1 MRVLMDKTTALQKL
15 LNGTA
20 TKKEI
25 DALKQALANG
35 EISIGGDVNRSV
47 VIIGSGNKVEL
58 TTEALNLL
66 KPEIKTEEQVGG
78 EPPYMGLRYFDISDA
93 DLFYGREVL
102 THELFARLQEES
114 FLAIVGASG
123 SGKSSV
129 ARAGLIPMW
138 KIENERGAV
147 HVITPTAH
155 PLESLAA
162 SLTHESESVTA
173 TSTLIDDLKNDSRS
187 LRLYAKKKL
196 GERKLLLLVDQFEET
211 FTLCKDPNERLAF
224 IENLLSM
231 ADYTGVA
238 RVVITL
244 RADFYHHCAE
254 YENLRVILEKHQ
266 AYIGAMSSNELRQA
280 ITLPAE
286 KKGWDFQSGLV
297 DLILSDVGS
306 EPGALPLLSHALLET
321 WRRRQKHT
329 LTLHGYHESGGVK
342 KSIAQTAENV
352 YFRLTPVEQTIARGI
367 FLRLTRLDERDE
379 RHDTRGRVLMSDL
392 MTSGL
397 DADSISILLDKLAS
411 VRLIV
416 KTVSENKTEIEVA
429 HEALIHHWERLRNWS
444 DDNRQFL
451 IWRQKINDRYLDWQK
466 NEGELLQGS
475 YLLEAENWLMEQ
487 GSLLSAGEKK
497 YIEES
502 ILYQAKRQKLLSNMN
517 RGVLIPFALLA
528 ILVGIIGS
536 YVVTLQTS
544 TTMRERLTNQLLES
558 GRVVSD
564 SFVQQE
570 ITHTMNARSIAFLSG
585 IGEALKGNNEELII
599 SLIEPAVA
607 GFGIENVILI
617 AQDGKE
623 IVQLRNEKDGSITI
637 VSADSGM
644 ASSPIVTPYLTSRN
658 IEGEPRRDIAI
669 NLSDD
674 KHYYYTALPVSL
686 NEEFV
691 GVVLVGT
698 SLETILPFFKS
709 RALADIVIY
718 EENGQT
724 AGTTFGMQD
733 PAIHQKISISDEN
746 YQDIISSKNLVVGN
760 NVELGNRS
768 FSLAYAPL
776 QVGNDRIG
784 VFAVALPL
792 DFVVQ
797 TGQNN
802 RTTYVLFFAVVF
814 LLVLFIGIAVWRLI
828 ISPLHALE
836 SGKRINPT
844 VSKRS
849 KRDWLFFVF
858 IIPSGFFLMLIA
870 GQAAIYI
877 APDWAL
883 NTNMLSGLNPEYKFT
898 KIGEIQPILPAIL
911 TPFSWADTYLTPN
924 SDATKSNGKSST
936 PEVKP
941 SMTSSPIDDSIN
953 ITGTPLY
960 SSYRYFSIIG
970 RFYKIQMNIL
980 N

>member
-1 MRVLMDKTTALQKL
+1 MDKNKALQNL
-15 LNGTA
+15 LQGKA
-20 TKKEI
+20 SKEEI
-25 DALKQALANG
+25 EFLKQAIASG
-35 EISIGGDVNRSV
+35 EISIGGDMNRSV

-58 TTEALNLL
+58 PPEALGIL
-66 KPEIKTEEQVGG
+66 KAETKTEEAAKG
-78 EPPYMGLRYFDISDA
+78 EPPYMGLRYFDTSDA
-93 DLFYGREVL
+93 NLFFGRETL
-102 THELFARLQEES
+102 TSELLARIQNES

-129 ARAGLIPMW
+129 ARAGLIPSW
-138 KIENERGAV
+138 KKENERSTIR
-147 HVITPTAH
+147 VITPTTH

-162 SLTHESESVTA
+162 SLTREAESVTA
-173 TSTLIDDLKNDSRS
+173 TSVLMDDLMRDARS
-187 LRLYAKKKL
+187 LRLYVKKKF
-196 GERKLLLLVDQFEET
+196 GEAKFLLLIDQFEET
-211 FTLCKDPNERLAF
+211 FTLCKDLAERKAF
-224 IENLLSM
+224 IENLLSL
-231 ADYTGVA
+231 ADDAGVA

-254 YENLRVILEKHQ
+254 YESLRVILEKHQ
-266 AYIGAMSSNELRQA
+266 AYIGAMSSEELRQA
-280 ITLPAE
+280 ITLPA
-286 KKGWDFQSGLV
+286 KKNGWDFQSGLV

-321 WRRRQKHT
+321 WKRRQKHT

-352 YFRLTPVEQTIARGI
+352 YFHLTPVEQTIARGI

-379 RHDTRGRVLMSDL
+379 RHDTRGRVLISDL

-397 DADSISILLDKLAS
+397 DADSVSILLDKLAS

-444 DDNRQFL
+444 DDNRRFL

-475 YLLEAENWLMEQ
+475 YLLEAENWLLEQ
-487 GSLLSAGEKK
+487 GDLLSTGEKK

-502 ILYQAKRQKLLSNMN
+502 IAYQTRRQKLLSNMN

-544 TTMRERLTNQLLES
+544 TTMRERLANQLLES

-585 IGEALKGNNEELII
+585 IGEALKGNDEELII
-599 SLIEPAVA
+599 SLIKPVMA

-623 IVQLRNEKDGSITI
+623 IVQLRNEKDGSIT
-637 VSADSGM
+637 VVNLDSGM
-644 ASSPIVTPYLTSRN
+644 ASSPIVTPYLISRN
-658 IEGEPRRDIAI
+658 IEGEPRRDIST
-669 NLSDD
+669 NFSDD
-674 KHYYYTALPVSL
+674 KLYYYTALPVSL
-686 NEEFV
+686 NKEFV

-724 AGTTFGMQD
+724 AGTTFGTQD
-733 PAIHQKISISDEN
+733 PATYQKISISEKS
-746 YQDIISSKNLVVGN
+746 YQEIISSKDLVVGN
-760 NVELGNRS
+760 NLELDNRS
-768 FSLAYAPL
+768 FSFAYAPL

-828 ISPLHALE
+828 INPLHALE

-858 IIPSGFFLMLIA
+858 IVPSGIFLMLIA

-924 SDATKSNGKSST
+924 SDATKGNSKSST
-936 PEVKP
+936 PEVKS
-941 SMTSSPIDDSIN
+941 SMTSSPIGDSIN
-953 ITGTPLY
+953 ITETPSIVPAGTSP
-960 SSYRYFSIIG
+960 
-970 RFYKIQMNIL
+970 
-980 N
+980 